1 MEFFRNYFSL
11 IRVHNLRALTSILAS
26 KTLWIRHWVA
36 RLKIIFSLLFFFVFF
51 FFFEE
56 EEEEESF
63 SEGALRSKLV
73 IAPFVERFQAA
84 AILSKSY

>member
-11 IRVHNLRALTSILAS
+11 IRVHNLRTLTSILAS

-36 RLKIIFSLLFFFVFF
+36 RLKIIFYLLFFFFEEE
-51 FFFEE
+51 EE

>member
-36 RLKIIFSLLFFFVFF
+36 RLEIIFSLLFFFFF
-51 FFFEE
+51 F
-56 EEEEESF
+56 EESF

-84 AILSKSY
+84 VILSKSY

>member
-36 RLKIIFSLLFFFVFF
+36 RLKIIFSLLFFFFF
-51 FFFEE
+51 FEEE

>member
-36 RLKIIFSLLFFFVFF
+36 RLEIIFSLLFFFGFF
-51 FFFEE
+51 FE

-84 AILSKSY
+84 VILSKSY

>member
-36 RLKIIFSLLFFFVFF
+36 RLKIIFSLLFFFFF
-51 FFFEE
+51 EEEEE

>member
-36 RLKIIFSLLFFFVFF
+36 RLKIIFSLLFFFLKKKKKKKKKK
-51 FFFEE
+51 
-56 EEEEESF
+56 
-63 SEGALRSKLV
+63 A
-73 IAPFVERFQAA
+73 FQRVP
-84 AILSKSY
+84 YDRNW

>member
-36 RLKIIFSLLFFFVFF
+36 RLEIIFSLLFFFFEEE
-51 FFFEE
+51 EE

-73 IAPFVERFQAA
+73 IVPFVERFQAA

>member
-1 MEFFRNYFSL
+1 MDTSLGSTFKNY
-11 IRVHNLRALTSILAS
+11 ILLA
-26 KTLWIRHWVA
+26 V
-36 RLKIIFSLLFFFVFF
+36 

-56 EEEEESF
+56 EEEEEEEESL

>member
-36 RLKIIFSLLFFFVFF
+36 RLEIIFSLLFFFGFF
-51 FFFEE
+51 F

>member
-36 RLKIIFSLLFFFVFF
+36 RLEIIFSLLFFFGFF
-51 FFFEE
+51 
-56 EEEEESF
+56 
-63 SEGALRSKLV
+63 
-73 IAPFVERFQAA
+73 
-84 AILSKSY
+84 

>member
-36 RLKIIFSLLFFFVFF
+36 RLKIIFSLLFFFF

>member
-36 RLKIIFSLLFFFVFF
+36 RLKIIFSLLFFFFF
-51 FFFEE
+51 EEEE

>member
-36 RLKIIFSLLFFFVFF
+36 RLKIIFSLLFFFFE
-51 FFFEE
+51 EE

-84 AILSKSY
+84 AILSKSC

>member
-26 KTLWIRHWVA
+26 KTLWIRLWVA
-36 RLKIIFSLLFFFVFF
+36 RLEIIFSLLFFFRFF
-51 FFFEE
+51 F

-84 AILSKSY
+84 VILSKSY

>member
-36 RLKIIFSLLFFFVFF
+36 RLEIIFSLLFFFFVFF
-51 FFFEE
+51 CF
-56 EEEEESF
+56 EEEESF
-63 SEGALRSKLV
+63 SEGGLRSKLV

-84 AILSKSY
+84 VILSKSY

>member
-36 RLKIIFSLLFFFVFF
+36 RLEIIFSLLFFFGFF
-51 FFFEE
+51 F

-84 AILSKSY
+84 VILSKSY